1 MRHSTGTESFK
12 SRISNIIE
20 IGNGLKI
27 KVFGTVPPC
36 LKCKAAEKA
45 VREAVEELGYTGIEV
60 VKADVLSEEAGKLGI
75 MMSPAVV
82 IGEKAVKVG
91 GVPSKEEVKRAI
103 EKIRKGS

>member
-1 MRHSTGTESFK
+1 
-12 SRISNIIE
+12 
-20 IGNGLKI
+20 LKI
-27 KVFGTVPPC
+27 KVFGTTPPC
-36 LKCKAAEKA
+36 MRCKAAEKV

>member
-1 MRHSTGTESFK
+1 M
-12 SRISNIIE
+12 
-20 IGNGLKI
+20 KI
-27 KVFGTVPPC
+27 KVFGTTPPC
-36 LKCKAAEKA
+36 MRCKAAEKV
-45 VREAVEELGYTGIEV
+45 VRESVEELGYTDIEV
-60 VKADVLSEEAGKLGI
+60 VKTDVLSEEAEKLGI